1 LAARSDAIPDGLVH
15 AFPIRS
21 LLWKWRV
28 RRLATKGRSHEAYLQ
43 TDAAFATAVARLKL
57 PPHDVFFG
65 YSYASLEMLAAEK
78 KRGVLTVLDQID
90 PGAVEFHVVAK
101 EMARFPELA
110 GPPPVFPAAY
120 YERNR
125 REWAL
130 ADRVVVNSEFCREAL
145 NKQGVAPE
153 KLVVIPLAFEAEVGD
168 RSLKMEDGKTPN
180 SERSTF
186 KSQPST
192 APLRVLFLGQV
203 NVRKGIHYL
212 IEAARKLEQENVHFN
227 IVGPIGILSAA
238 VASAPRNMTFHG
250 PVSREGAAEWYRK
263 SDLFVLPTLSDG
275 FAITQLEAM
284 SHGLPVISTPCC
296 GEVVSDGVDGFIVP
310 PRDADTLAKTFLRYL
325 SEPDLLQEQRRVA
338 LEKSKQFTL
347 ERLATNLRS
356 LTAALG

>member
-1 LAARSDAIPDGLVH
+1 LVARCDGIPDGLVR
-15 AFPIRS
+15 AFPFRS

-28 RRLATKGRSHEAYLQ
+28 RRLAAQGRVHEAYVQ
-43 TDAAFATAVARLKL
+43 TDGAFAAAVARLKL
-57 PPHDVFFG
+57 PPHDLFFG

-90 PGAVEFHVVAK
+90 PGAVEFHVVAE

-153 KLVVIPLAFEAEVGD
+153 KVVVIPLAFET
-168 RSLKMEDGKTPN
+168 GKTN
-180 SERSTF
+180 RKSEIGNR
-186 KSQPST
+186 KSEQ
-192 APLRVLFLGQV
+192 PLRVLFLGQV
-203 NVRKGIHYL
+203 ILRKGIHYL

-296 GEVVSDGVDGFIVP
+296 GEVVSDSVDGFIVP
-310 PRDADTLAKTFLRYL
+310 PRDEDTLAKTFLRYL